1 MQSRRMHNALLV
13 ILAMSALGHPALAQ
27 SVSSNDLATRTLER
41 RAVEAAIWGMPIV
54 SVDTMRQAF
63 FRDAKAKYGDIVYWS
78 QPSDW
83 KFQFTTPNAS
93 TRYVYFNFNTKDGP
107 VVLELPKAVGAGL
120 FGSIV
125 SGWEVPL
132 ADVGPEGEDKGQG
145 GKYLLLPP
153 GTTRRS
159 RTATSRFG
167 WRPTTGTRC
176 FVRFRRPPPPPT

>member
-1 MQSRRMHNALLV
+1 
-13 ILAMSALGHPALAQ
+13 MSATTMLEHPSELTAEE
-27 SVSSNDLATRTLER
+27 LATRTLER

-132 ADVGPEGEDKGQG
+132 ADVGPGGRGQG
-145 GKYLLLPP
+145 PGGQVSAAAPR